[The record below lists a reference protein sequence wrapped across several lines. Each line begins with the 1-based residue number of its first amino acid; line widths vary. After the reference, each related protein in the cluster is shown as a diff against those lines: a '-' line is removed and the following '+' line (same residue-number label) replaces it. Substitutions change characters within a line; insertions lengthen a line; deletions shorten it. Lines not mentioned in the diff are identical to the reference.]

1 MTLRKFLPKNWISG
15 ALAAW
20 LIVPAVIAFWLT
32 FGHDIKAGL
41 FRLVEKKAVVYS
53 NVVVE
58 IGESDKHFAQRYK
71 EMVDVNDRNPGS
83 HFYRLN
89 WPDDALGAVTIKNGS
104 SSLVLDSVL
113 SVLGD
118 VDDTYPAEGIAG
130 LSISMA
136 LPPRNNVLHDEAR
149 LKFYALLQR
158 IQEAGW
164 KRWIDPD
171 MPRLKGADALRYQMS
186 ELENGARLM
195 SLDPGY
201 MPSLDTWMKIDD
213 MSGWRFYLNDVYMN
227 LQFMRDG
234 GKMDPNLPGAY
245 FLAIGLESKDSF
257 QRSEQA
263 YENRQRWKELYPVV
277 RKRQAADRTK
287 AEEKLSSLGFKIDTE
302 YRNPDE

>member
-20 LIVPAVIAFWLT
+20 LIVPAAIAFWLM

-41 FRLVEKKAVVYS
+41 FSLVEKKAVVYS

-58 IGESDKHFAQRYK
+58 IGESGKHFAQRYK
-71 EMVDVNDRNPGS
+71 EMIDVNDRNPGS

-89 WPDDALGAVTIKNGS
+89 WPDDALGTITVKNGS
-104 SSLVLDSVL
+104 SSFVLDSVL

-118 VDDTYPAEGIAG
+118 TDDTYPAEGIVG
-130 LSISMA
+130 LSISMG

-149 LKFYALLQR
+149 LKFYALLQH

-164 KRWIDPD
+164 KRWIDHS

-186 ELENGARLM
+186 GLENGAGLM

-201 MPSLDTWMKIDD
+201 MPSLDIWMKIND
-213 MSGWRFYLNDVYMN
+213 MTGWRFYLNDVYMN
-227 LQFMRDG
+227 VQFMRDR

-245 FLAIGLESKDSF
+245 FLSLELESKGSF
-257 QRSEQA
+257 QRSALAFED
-263 YENRQRWKELYPVV
+263 RKLWKELYPAV
-277 RKRQAADRTK
+277 RKRQAVERTNS
-287 AEEKLSSLGFKIDTE
+287 EEKLRSFGFKIDTE
-302 YRNPDE
+302 YHSPDE